1 MDARGSDPEETGQR
15 SWSRRLTEPP
25 DHLPIPPPPVRA
37 PADKRQRQSEQWQ
50 CCSAPAD
57 PEDRVRRLFDRPRHH
72 RGRRGHRPGH
82 HGGNAWRPGAAGGQS
97 VPLPGA
103 SQVPG
108 AGVAPAVF
116 VVSSATATLH
126 QHSAD
131 VTISG
136 SVSADGQSVPIDGT
150 GYADFDQDAFSANLT
165 MNSPTGALG
174 EDEIA
179 VGGHIYLSVGR
190 GWCQHLAD
198 HRWPALGRRPGART
212 GLQPTRYRQC
222 RPAGAVQVLE
232 QQGATVT
239 PLGTS
244 TMEGETVSG
253 YSVTPS
259 QAEEQQAIQQ
269 EVQSGQIPQSAVPMV
284 EQEMQAIGTPTMGVY
299 FDASKLL
306 RKLSVTFGGGSS
318 PVTASVE
325 MTFDDYGTTVSIG
338 PPASSDVISYAQFL
352 EDLQA
357 ARHRAPSPT
366 GGHGATARE
375 RDPGDHPGRHLVA
388 PTAICRCAPGGHTPA
403 SSTAGADPPPAPPG
417 SAECGAPGSSPAWRP
432 RPSR

>member
-37 PADKRQRQSEQWQ
+37 PVARDNGSRSNGSRSNG
-50 CCSAPAD
+50 SAAAP
-57 PEDRVRRLFDRPRHH
+57 
-72 RGRRGHRPGH
+72 RPGRKTGFVVSSIALVIIAVAAAVGLATTGGT
-82 HGGNAWRPGAAGGQS
+82 HGAPGAGGGQS

-116 VVSSATATLH
+116 VVSSATTTMH

-179 VGGHIYLSVGR
+179 VGGHIYLSVG
-190 GWCQHLAD
+190 AD
-198 HRWPALGRRPGART
+198 GVGISQLTGGPHWVDVPVPEQDSSQLGT
-212 GLQPTRYRQC
+212 GNVDPLVQI
-222 RPAGAVQVLE
+222 QVLE

-284 EQEMQAIGTPTMGVY
+284 EQELQAIGTPTMGVY

-338 PPASSDVISYAQFL
+338 PPASSDVISYSQFL
-352 EDLQA
+352 DDLQA
-357 ARHRAPSPT
+357 ATPSGT
-366 GGHGATARE
+366 
-375 RDPGDHPGRHLVA
+375 
-388 PTAICRCAPGGHTPA
+388 
-403 SSTAGADPPPAPPG
+403 
-417 SAECGAPGSSPAWRP
+417 
-432 RPSR
+432 